1 MPSTTIME
9 HQKSFIGR
17 AMKWPSIWARLSMR
31 AIPPKVELKG
41 WGNNVN
47 KVALVDL
54 QQRVEDKTNMSLS
67 SQRYGKLYKFE
78 EILHIHKEV

>member
-1 MPSTTIME
+1 
-9 HQKSFIGR
+9 
-17 AMKWPSIWARLSMR
+17 MR

-47 KVALVDL
+47 KVALIDL

-67 SQRYGKLYKFE
+67 SQRHGKLYKFE
-78 EILHIHKEV
+78 EILHIHEEV